1 MSGSSSNSIVQLADR
16 RVDLIRQQV
25 LHADGK
31 TVALTT
37 REAQLLG
44 YLTERSEQDVSRDEL
59 LDQVWEYRANYATRA
74 VDVAMRRLRSKVEP
88 DPSKPVHLI
97 SVHGVGYRFVPP
109 PSDTAR
115 FDTPAPPPARTTNLR
130 SERSTFFGRTEELSL
145 LGKLFTDGARLVSVL
160 GPGGVGKTRLA
171 LAAARLALQGSD
183 GVWVVDLTDATDLDG
198 VLSAVGRALGVP
210 LVHSADNVEILGQS
224 LANRGRLF
232 VVFDNFEHV
241 IDAASATLG
250 RWLQLAPKA
259 RFLVTSRERLRL
271 QGEHT
276 IELQPLDD
284 ESARELFLD
293 RARAAGADV
302 DDANAGEIDA
312 ILRKLDRLPLAIEL
326 AAPRA
331 RLLSLEKL
339 RERLDHRF
347 RVLAAKSAGD
357 GSDRQSTLRKA
368 IDWSWD
374 LLDDDERAALAQC
387 SVFVGGFSLDGA
399 ESVVQLSDDAPWT
412 LDVIEALRDKSLLRV
427 SEPDEL
433 PGEVRFSMY
442 ESIRAYAAE
451 RLVELDP
458 DEETVD
464 RHASWVLTH
473 CGELMG
479 RLQGHGGLS
488 NFLQLAVEADNLLAI
503 QSRRRR
509 SHPEQSLQATLLLE
523 HVLRTRGPTSLHHRL
538 LDEALE
544 QANALDDDTVRA
556 RLHLA
561 KGRALRVRGAV
572 DEAKQE
578 LGRALPLF
586 AGQEDAEAIT
596 GELEALA
603 VLATLNTDQGRI
615 DEAEAIVQAA
625 LPQAEAA
632 GLLRLRG
639 LLTGLLA
646 GHQLT
651 RGHVGQAERLCTE
664 AIQLLTEAGD
674 EVSMATNLSTL
685 GLLCAEVG
693 RVDEARNYIERAQR
707 IHRAWGDLKG
717 HATTLNSLASLHARS
732 GDLEAT
738 MEHSTEALRLFRE
751 IGFRRFA
758 GLTLLNLGAT
768 QWALG
773 EPETALEN
781 FVDASETLSAAGD
794 GVLDAMANFYRASLL
809 ASRGDLTGATAA
821 FDRGDELVR
830 GLSYRQASGVR
841 LVASGFLDMA
851 RARQPDAPDAD
862 ALLSHASDIARD
874 AEASPVVGIQFMG
887 KLLSQELGRA

>member
-1 MSGSSSNSIVQLADR
+1 MSGPSNSIVQLADR
-16 RVDLIRQQV
+16 RVDLVRQQV

-37 REAQLLG
+37 RESQLMGFLVD
-44 YLTERSEQDVSRDEL
+44 RAEQDVSRDDL

-130 SERSTFFGRTEELSL
+130 TERSTFFGRGEELSH
-145 LGKLFTDGARLVSVL
+145 LGRLFTEGARLVSVL

-171 LAAARLALQGSD
+171 LAAARLALQSSD

-198 VLSAVGRALGVP
+198 VLSAMGRTLGVP
-210 LVHSADNVEILGQS
+210 LVHSADNIEILGQ
-224 LANRGRLF
+224 AMAHRGRLF

-241 IDAASATLG
+241 VDTAAPTIG
-250 RWLQLAPKA
+250 RWLQLAPTC
-259 RFLVTSRERLRL
+259 RFLVTSRERLRV

-293 RARAAGADV
+293 RARAAGAELES
-302 DDANAGEIDA
+302 ANPAEIDA
-312 ILRKLDRLPLAIEL
+312 ILCKLDRLPLAIEL

-374 LLDDDERAALAQC
+374 LLDEHERAALAQC

-399 ESVVQLSDDAPWT
+399 EAVIELGDDAPWT

-427 SEPDEL
+427 SEPDDL

-442 ESIRAYAAE
+442 ESIRAYATE
-451 RLVELDP
+451 RLTELDP
-458 DEETVD
+458 DGTTVD
-464 RHASWVLTH
+464 RHATWVLDH
-473 CGELMG
+473 AQGLKN

-488 NFLQLAVEADNLLAI
+488 SFLQLAVESDNLLAI
-503 QSRRRR
+503 QSRRKR
-509 SHPEQSLQATLLLE
+509 SHPEQSLHATLLLQP
-523 HVLRTRGPTSLHHRL
+523 VLRTRGPTSLHHRL
-538 LDEALE
+538 LDEAID
-544 QANALDDDTVRA
+544 QATALADDAVRA
-556 RLHLA
+556 QLHLA

-578 LGRALPLF
+578 LGKALPLF
-586 AGQEDAEAIT
+586 ARSDSVA
-596 GELEALA
+596 GELETLA

-615 DEAEAIVQAA
+615 DEAEAIVHAA
-625 LPQAEAA
+625 LPQAEQH

-646 GHQLT
+646 GHRLT
-651 RGHVGQAERLCTE
+651 RGHVGDAERLCAE

-674 EVSMATNLSTL
+674 EVSMATNLSVM
-685 GLLCAEVG
+685 GLMCAEIG
-693 RVDEARNYIERAQR
+693 RVDEARTYIERAQQ

-717 HATTLNSLASLHARS
+717 HATTLNSLASLHARE
-732 GDLEAT
+732 GDLAAT
-738 MEHSTEALRLFRE
+738 LEHSTEALRLFRE

-768 QWALG
+768 KWALG
-773 EPETALEN
+773 EPEVALQH
-781 FVDASETLSAAGD
+781 FVDASETLAAAGD
-794 GVLDAMANFYRASLL
+794 SVIDAMAHFYRASLL
-809 ASRGDLTGATAA
+809 ASRDDVTGATVA

-830 GLSYRQASGVR
+830 GLQYRQAAGVQ

-851 RARQPDAPDAD
+851 RARQPDTPDAD
-862 ALLSHASDIARD
+862 ARLSHASDIARD
-874 AEASPVVGIQFMG
+874 AEQSPISGIQFMG
-887 KLLSQELGRA
+887 KLLAKELRRDKG

>member
-1 MSGSSSNSIVQLADR
+1 MYTILSVIVFFVLLRTLKKMILAKSYFGSLAHR
-16 RVDLIRQQV
+16 EWVV
-25 LHADGK
+25 LELLMPREITK
-31 TVALTT
+31 TPRAMEVVLTT
-37 REAQLLG
+37 LHQKGLKDSPAWYSLEIASIG
-44 YLTERSEQDVSRDEL
+44 GT
-59 LDQVWEYRANYATRA
+59 
-74 VDVAMRRLRSKVEP
+74 
-88 DPSKPVHLI
+88 VHFYI
-97 SVHGVGYRFVPP
+97 
-109 PSDTAR
+109 
-115 FDTPAPPPARTTNLR
+115 
-130 SERSTFFGRTEELSL
+130 
-145 LGKLFTDGARLVSVL
+145 
-160 GPGGVGKTRLA
+160 
-171 LAAARLALQGSD
+171 
-183 GVWVVDLTDATDLDG
+183 VVDRDTKPGIET
-198 VLSAVGRALGVP
+198 AVYAQYP
-210 LVHSADNVEILGQS
+210 
-224 LANRGRLF
+224 
-232 VVFDNFEHV
+232 
-241 IDAASATLG
+241 
-250 RWLQLAPKA
+250 
-259 RFLVTSRERLRL
+259 
-271 QGEHT
+271 T
-276 IELQPLDD
+276 IE
-284 ESARELFLD
+284 
-293 RARAAGADV
+293 
-302 DDANAGEIDA
+302 
-312 ILRKLDRLPLAIEL
+312 
-326 AAPRA
+326 
-331 RLLSLEKL
+331 
-339 RERLDHRF
+339 
-347 RVLAAKSAGD
+347 
-357 GSDRQSTLRKA
+357 
-368 IDWSWD
+368 
-374 LLDDDERAALAQC
+374 
-387 SVFVGGFSLDGA
+387 
-399 ESVVQLSDDAPWT
+399 VVEVPDDAPWT

-451 RLVELDP
+451 RLGELDP

-464 RHASWVLTH
+464 RHASWVLAH

-509 SHPEQSLQATLLLE
+509 SHPDQSLQATLLLE

-544 QANALDDDTVRA
+544 QASALDDDTVRA

-586 AGQEDAEAIT
+586 AGQEDADAIT

-707 IHRAWGDLKG
+707 IHRA
-717 HATTLNSLASLHARS
+717 
-732 GDLEAT
+732 
-738 MEHSTEALRLFRE
+738 
-751 IGFRRFA
+751 
-758 GLTLLNLGAT
+758 
-768 QWALG
+768 
-773 EPETALEN
+773 
-781 FVDASETLSAAGD
+781 
-794 GVLDAMANFYRASLL
+794 
-809 ASRGDLTGATAA
+809 
-821 FDRGDELVR
+821 
-830 GLSYRQASGVR
+830 
-841 LVASGFLDMA
+841 
-851 RARQPDAPDAD
+851 
-862 ALLSHASDIARD
+862 
-874 AEASPVVGIQFMG
+874 
-887 KLLSQELGRA
+887 